1 MLLGE
6 TMITKVKDISE
17 DDFEKRLQI
26 TCVYDDGERN
36 VINNYIVEEATVVK
50 KGKESRECVVECI
63 SSPAR
68 NVVFKST
75 GEVNDYI
82 KNDIAD
88 CIRVFNCIVINSKWV
103 EP

>member
-1 MLLGE
+1 
-6 TMITKVKDISE
+6 MITKVEDIST
-17 DDFEKRLQI
+17 DDFNKRLQI
-26 TCVYDDGERN
+26 TCVFDDSERIVRN
-36 VINNYIVEEATVVK
+36 LYIVKEAIVVK
-50 KGKESRECVVECI
+50 KGKESREYVVECI

-82 KNDIAD
+82 KNDIND
-88 CIRVFNCIVINSKWV
+88 CIRVFKCIVIDSKWV